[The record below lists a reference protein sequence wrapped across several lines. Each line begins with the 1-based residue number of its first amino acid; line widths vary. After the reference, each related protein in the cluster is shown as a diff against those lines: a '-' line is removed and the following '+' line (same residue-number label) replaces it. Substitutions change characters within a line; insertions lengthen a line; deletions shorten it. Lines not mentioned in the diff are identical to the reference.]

1 MTRTRPTNAAL
12 ALALVAA
19 LGLLAAPGW
28 AQGDAPWG
36 ELEVSGSIR
45 QARDPVIIEQ
55 EGRFYLFTTGPGIP
69 IRCSDDLLHWDGCG
83 LVSIGLPS
91 WARELV
97 PGATAIWAPDVSY
110 FADRYHVYYSVST
123 FGSNVSAIGLFT
135 SPTLDRDDPD
145 YAWTDHGPVIAST
158 GRENW
163 NAIDPNL
170 LLTPD
175 GDAWLVFGSFWSG
188 IKAFRIDPT
197 TGKAA
202 NEPPTLIDLASRH
215 EPPRA
220 IEAPFVVFRDGFYYL
235 FVSFDH
241 CCRGVDSDYNV
252 RVGRAT
258 DPTGP
263 YLDRDGTPMLEGG
276 GTLLVGPSERW
287 PGSGHNAVFHADGV
301 DYLAYHGYDA
311 DFGGSA
317 TLRIEVLAWDDD
329 GWPIAT
335 GQP

>member
-1 MTRTRPTNAAL
+1 MKRTRTETMARL
-12 ALALVAA
+12 LALVAT
-19 LGLLAAPGW
+19 LSLLAAPAW
-28 AQGDAPWG
+28 AQDDIPWG

-55 EGRFYLFTTGPGIP
+55 DDRFYLFTTGPGIP
-69 IRCSDDLLHWDGCG
+69 IRCSDDLLRWDGCG

-91 WARELV
+91 WARQLV

-110 FADRYHVYYSVST
+110 FAGRYHVYYSVST

-163 NAIDPNL
+163 NAIDPNV

-175 GDAWLVFGSFWSG
+175 GDAWMIFGSFWSG
-188 IKAFRIDPT
+188 IKAFRLDPV
-197 TGKAA
+197 TGMPA
-202 NEPPTLIDLASRH
+202 EDPPTLTDLASRH

-220 IEAPFVVFRDGFYYL
+220 IEAPFAIHRDGYYYL

-252 RVGRAT
+252 RVGRAK

-276 GTLLVGPSERW
+276 GTLLVGPTERW
-287 PGSGHNAVFHADGV
+287 PGSGHSAVFQVDGV